1 MTRPLTELLV
11 LDGQG
16 VVFSDPFASFL
27 GQLAHATGR
36 PTETVERRWRDLR
49 HDLWT
54 GRLSEPEFWQQLVG
68 SDDGGHWGAILEASY
83 SAGPAAG
90 QLPAWSSRVQIWLLS
105 NHVTAWMERRLARLD
120 LRRWF
125 ARILV
130 SDALGFMKPD
140 PRVFAQVLAAVS
152 RPAAALFVDDQVHN
166 VEAARN
172 LGLTAILADPE
183 GQWRHE
189 IEARLHL

>member
-1 MTRPLTELLV
+1 MTQPPIELLV

-16 VVFSDPFASFL
+16 VVFSDPFAKFL
-27 GQLAHATGR
+27 EQLAQATGR
-36 PTETVERRWRDLR
+36 PAEVVARRWRTLR
-49 HDLWT
+49 ADLWT
-54 GRLSEPEFWQQLVG
+54 GGLAEPEFWRQMIDG
-68 SDDGGHWGAILEASY
+68 DDGGGWGAILEASY

-90 QLPAWSSRVQIWLLS
+90 HLPAWSSRVPIWLLS
-105 NHVTAWMERRLARLD
+105 NHVTAWMDRRLARLD

-152 RPAAALFVDDQVHN
+152 RPAAALVVDDHLYN

-172 LGLTAILADPE
+172 LGLTAVLADPE
-183 GQWRHE
+183 GQWRRE
-189 IEARLHL
+189 IEARLQP